1 MARAITSFQNPVV
14 RNVRLLREKPRER
27 RKQGLFVI
35 EGVREIRLA
44 MESGFAIETLLYCPE
59 TSSFMDPAS
68 LTSVSRIGIDTV
80 LISAPVFNRLA
91 YREESGGVIAVA
103 RYRTTGLQDLLVPDN
118 PLIFVLETVEKPGNL
133 GAILRTA
140 DAAGVTAILVCD
152 PQTDLFNPNV
162 IRASLGTVFTNRVCV
177 ASSAESLDWLREN
190 GFSIYSASLAA
201 KNWYHQIR
209 YADRSAIVMGSE
221 AYGLSDFWLEKSDTL
236 IKIPMYGRVDSLNVS
251 ASAAVLMFEVI
262 RQRNR

>member
-1 MARAITSFQNPVV
+1 
-14 RNVRLLREKPRER
+14 
-27 RKQGLFVI
+27 
-35 EGVREIRLA
+35 
-44 MESGFAIETLLYCPE
+44 
-59 TSSFMDPAS
+59 
-68 LTSVSRIGIDTV
+68 
-80 LISAPVFNRLA
+80 
-91 YREESGGVIAVA
+91 VA